1 MQYYLAVDIGASS
14 GRHIL
19 AHFDQGKMV
28 LEEVYRFE
36 NKMEK
41 TDGHL
46 CWHLPRIFS
55 EILAGMKQC
64 ARIGKKPASIGIDT
78 WGVDFVLLD
87 EKAQILGQTVAYRDA
102 RSIGMDREVA
112 KLIPDRELYAHTG
125 IQKQMLNS
133 IYHLMAI
140 KKRQPE
146 LLNQAS
152 RFLMI
157 PEYLN
162 FLLSGKMVSEYTNA
176 TTTGLANA
184 KKKTW
189 DEEII
194 ARLGLRPEIFAPLH
208 MPCTLVGR
216 LSDAIQ
222 KEVGFDCDVVLA
234 ATHDTASAVL
244 SVPTRSD
251 DAIFLSSGTW
261 SLMGVERMHPD
272 CSEASMK
279 LNFTNEGGYA
289 YRFRYLKN
297 IMGLWIIQS
306 IRREL
311 GQNYSFAQLCEMA
324 EEAADFPT
332 LIDVDD
338 PSFLAPEDMQKAIR
352 DYCERSGQR
361 LPDDV
366 GSMVKCV
373 LKSLAQSYAKTVR
386 GIEQITGRQYS
397 ALHIV
402 GGGCQNTYLNRLSA
416 DATGKRVFAGPVE
429 ATAIGNVMIQAI
441 RAGELAGLEDA
452 RAVVR
457 NSFPVTLYE
466 PHN

>member
-1 MQYYLAVDIGASS
+1 
-14 GRHIL
+14 
-19 AHFDQGKMV
+19 
-28 LEEVYRFE
+28 
-36 NKMEK
+36 
-41 TDGHL
+41 
-46 CWHLPRIFS
+46 
-55 EILAGMKQC
+55 
-64 ARIGKKPASIGIDT
+64 
-78 WGVDFVLLD
+78 
-87 EKAQILGQTVAYRDA
+87 
-102 RSIGMDREVA
+102 
-112 KLIPDRELYAHTG
+112 
-125 IQKQMLNS
+125 
-133 IYHLMAI
+133 
-140 KKRQPE
+140 
-146 LLNQAS
+146 
-152 RFLMI
+152 
-157 PEYLN
+157 
-162 FLLSGKMVSEYTNA
+162 
-176 TTTGLANA
+176 
-184 KKKTW
+184 
-189 DEEII
+189 
-194 ARLGLRPEIFAPLH
+194 
-208 MPCTLVGR
+208 
-216 LSDAIQ
+216 
-222 KEVGFDCDVVLA
+222 
-234 ATHDTASAVL
+234 
-244 SVPTRSD
+244 
-251 DAIFLSSGTW
+251 
-261 SLMGVERMHPD
+261 
-272 CSEASMK
+272 MK

-429 ATAIGNVMIQAI
+429 APAIGNVMIQAI